1 MMLGYLQENVTS
13 IVNGKTVVVHCLTGA
28 RSAIGSSILQ
38 ASGAKEV
45 INMQGGLR
53 DWIAADLP
61 IEN

>member
-38 ASGAKEV
+38 ANGAEV

-53 DWIAADLP
+53 DWMAADLP